1 LTTTPDDLTE
11 GTLLGGRVRLLQPRQ
26 GYRVAIDPVL
36 LAAAVP
42 ARTGESVLDAG
53 LGSGAATLCLLAR
66 VPGCVACGIE
76 LQPPLADLARRNA
89 TLNGMAVDVVE
100 GDLLDPPAALRGRQF
115 AHVITNPPY
124 AEAGVGPV
132 SPDPQR
138 GRAHAGADTAA
149 WIDACLKRLE
159 PGGRLTVI
167 HRADRLGTLLA
178 AIEGRA
184 GDVAVLPL
192 WPRAGEAARRVILGA
207 HKGSRAPLRLLPG
220 LVLHEADG
228 RFTPAADA
236 VLRDGA
242 PLALEA

>member
-1 LTTTPDDLTE
+1 M
-11 GTLLGGRVRLLQPRQ
+11 
-26 GYRVAIDPVL
+26 AIDPVL

-42 ARTGESVLDAG
+42 AQTGETVLDAG
-53 LGSGAATLCLLAR
+53 LGSGAASLCLLAR
-66 VPGCVACGIE
+66 VPGCAACGIE
-76 LQPPLADLARRNA
+76 LQPALAELARCN
-89 TLNGMAVDVVE
+89 TVLNGMALEVVE
-100 GDLLDPPAALRGRQF
+100 GDLLDQPAALRGRQF

-124 AEAGVGPV
+124 AEAGGGPV

-207 HKGSRAPLRLLPG
+207 RKGSRAPLRLLPG

-242 PLALEA
+242 PLALSA